1 MGTMHEPPAS
11 GSAEGLAGAL
21 TAIGNGAAV
30 RAGSRLLITACT
42 FLTTVLVVRAVG
54 AERYGALAFGLSI
67 VGLIAGLFA
76 GLGTASTRSIA
87 SAVATGDRPEPLV
100 HALAAV
106 VVLVTGLGAVAIA
119 VSIALSQRQLRS
131 GDVWILIVA
140 MSLLLLGRV
149 TAAAGSSVA
158 RGLGRVGLMELSPTT
173 EVVTKLLLVVTVLLL
188 GARQGLVPLAAVY
201 AGAGVAAA
209 AAGAWV
215 IRHSVGRWTVMAPA
229 ARAGLDL
236 VRLTAPFVVG
246 AVAYRLIH
254 GFDVAVLG
262 VVRPGAV
269 VGAYASTL
277 ALVEGLVMLVPGLLS
292 AMFVTA
298 ATGLYEAPDRRGFA
312 DLYLAVSKLSV
323 VLTMP
328 AFILLAIVP
337 TEALSVV
344 YGSRFPGSSP
354 VVRTLLAGYFVTVA
368 LGFNGQALVASGAWS
383 TLGKALVWPAVTMVV
398 SALVSIPIWGGIGA
412 ALATTVSFFVLNA
425 SLSIAL
431 YAKTGVHPIRRDRIL
446 VLASSPIA
454 IAAAAVLSSLIGGGF
469 WSAAACAS
477 VGWVVWL
484 GLLFAIGGLRIEEVR
499 AMRPRRRIPARVAEH
514 R

>member
-1 MGTMHEPPAS
+1 MS

-42 FLTTVLVVRAVG
+42 FLTTALVVRALG
-54 AERYGALAFGLSI
+54 AERYGALAFSLSI

-87 SAVATGDRPEPLV
+87 SAVATGHRPEPV
-100 HALAAV
+100 VRALAAV
-106 VVLVTGLGAVAIA
+106 TVAVTGFGAMAIVA
-119 VSIALSQRQLRS
+119 SIALSQRQLRS
-131 GDVWILIVA
+131 TDVWILSVA
-140 MSLLLLGRV
+140 MGLLLLGRV
-149 TAAAGSSVA
+149 AAVAGSSVA
-158 RGLGRVGLMELSPTT
+158 RGLGRVSLMEMPPTT
-173 EVVTKLLLVVTVLLL
+173 EVVTKLLLVCAVLML
-188 GARQGLVPLAAVY
+188 GARQGLAPLAAVY

-215 IRHSVGRWTVMAPA
+215 VRRSVGSWTVVAPA

-236 VRLTAPFVVG
+236 VRLTAPFVAG

-269 VGAYASTL
+269 VGAYAPTL

-292 AMFVTA
+292 AMFLTA
-298 ATGLYEAPDRRGFA
+298 ATGLHEARDRRGFG

-323 VLTMP
+323 VLAMP
-328 AFILLAIVP
+328 AFTLLTIAP
-337 TEALSVV
+337 TEAMSVV
-344 YGSRFPGSSP
+344 YGARFPTSAA
-354 VVRTLLAGYFVTVA
+354 VVRLLLAGYFVTVA
-368 LGFNGQALVASGAWS
+368 LGFNGQALIASGAWS
-383 TLGKALVWPAVTMVV
+383 TLGKALAWPAVAMVV
-398 SALVSIPIWGGIGA
+398 SALVSIPVWGAIGA
-412 ALATTVSFFVLNA
+412 AAATTVSFVVLNA

-431 YAKTGVHPIRRDRIL
+431 HARTGVHPVTRDRML
-446 VLASSPIA
+446 LLASAPVA
-454 IAAAAVLSSLIGGGF
+454 IVAAALLSRVVGGGF
-469 WSAAACAS
+469 WSAAVCS
-477 VGWVVWL
+477 LVGWGVWL
-484 GLLFAIGGLRIEEVR
+484 GLLGSIGALRIEEIR
-499 AMRPRRRIPARVAEH
+499 ALRPRRRLPTREAEP